1 METKAFTP
9 PAGFVD
15 LLLDAVCVVD
25 SEGRFVFVSAAC
37 ERIFGYR
44 PDEMVGAMMIDMVA
58 PEDRART
65 LAAARE
71 IMDGLPKPDFE
82 NCYLRKDGSRVHI
95 LWSARWSQPDQVRI
109 AVAHDISERKRAEAL
124 QAALYAISEAVHTAS
139 DLASLYP
146 QIHTIID
153 KLLPAHGFTIALFD
167 ESHEVLDFPYHAHGP
182 DPESASAAAAHHS
195 LCEYVSRT
203 GEPLLLRRSSPPAVP
218 DALRGAAE
226 QVAPCW
232 LGLPLHSCNRVIG
245 ALVVMERSDSPC
257 YTERDQELL
266 QFASNQIATAIERK
280 RLHSELRHMAQHDAL
295 TGLPNRMLL
304 LDRLESAVARSR
316 RNLRGF
322 SLLYVDLDKFKS
334 INDLHGHETGDKLL
348 QEVARRINR
357 CVRDVDTVARL
368 GGDEFVVLLDG
379 ASEQADAERVSEKIC
394 TVSRNPIEV
403 CNLKLCIAPSIGIA
417 IYPHHGDT
425 AQQLLKFADDAM
437 YRMKKRSREAL
448 A

>member
-9 PAGFVD
+9 PIGFVD

-37 ERIFGYR
+37 EQIFGYR
-44 PDEMVGAMMIDMVA
+44 PDEMVGTNMIDMVA
-58 PEDRART
+58 PDDRART
-65 LAAARE
+65 LEAARQ
-71 IMDGLPKPDFE
+71 IMDGQPKPHFE

-95 LWSARWSQPDQVRI
+95 LWSARWSQTDQVRI
-109 AVAHDISERKRAEAL
+109 AVAHDITERKRSEAL
-124 QAALYAISEAVHTAS
+124 QSALYAISEAVHTAS
-139 DLASLYP
+139 DLSSLYS

-167 ESHEVLDFPYHAHGP
+167 EAHESLGFPYHAHGP
-182 DPESASAAAAHHS
+182 DPESAGAAAAHHA

-203 GEPLLLRRSSPPAVP
+203 GEPLLLRRSAPAAVP
-218 DALRGAAE
+218 DALRGAAA

-232 LGLPLHSCNRVIG
+232 LGLPLQSCNRVIG
-245 ALVVMERSDSPC
+245 ALAVMESSDSPC

-266 QFASNQIATAIERK
+266 QFVSNQIATAIERK

-322 SLLYVDLDKFKS
+322 SLLYVDLDKFKLV
-334 INDLHGHETGDKLL
+334 NDLHGHETGDKLL
-348 QEVARRINR
+348 QEVAQRINR

-379 ASEQADAERVSEKIC
+379 ASEQGDAERVAEMIC
-394 TVSRNPIEV
+394 TVSNDPIEIRD
-403 CNLKLCIAPSIGIA
+403 LHLSIAPSIGIA
-417 IYPHHGDT
+417 IYPLHGET

-437 YRMKKRSREAL
+437 YRMKRRSRGAG
-448 A
+448 

>member
-1 METKAFTP
+1 METRAFTP

-44 PDEMVGAMMIDMVA
+44 PDEMVGTMMIDMVA
-58 PEDRART
+58 PEDRVRT

-71 IMDGLPKPDFE
+71 IMDGHPKPDFE
-82 NCYLRKDGSRVHI
+82 NCYLRKDGSTVHI
-95 LWSARWSQPDQVRI
+95 LWSARWSQPDRVRI
-109 AVAHDISERKRAEAL
+109 AIAHDISERKRSEAL

-139 DLASLYP
+139 DLSSLYP

-153 KLLPAHGFTIALFD
+153 KLLPARGFTIALFD
-167 ESHEVLDFPYHAHGP
+167 EAHEALDFPYHAHGP
-182 DPESASAAAAHHS
+182 DRESASAASAHHA
-195 LCEYVSRT
+195 LCEYVCRT
-203 GEPLLLRRSSPPAVP
+203 GEPLLLRRSSPAAVP
-218 DALRGAAE
+218 DALREAAR

-232 LGLPLHSCNRVIG
+232 LGLPLNSSNRVIG

-257 YTERDQELL
+257 YTERDQDLL
-266 QFASNQIATAIERK
+266 QFVSHQIATAIERK
-280 RLHSELRHMAQHDAL
+280 RLHSELRHMAQHDSL

-304 LDRLESAVARSR
+304 MDRLELALARAR
-316 RNLRGF
+316 RNPGGF

-348 QEVARRINR
+348 QEVALRISN
-357 CVRDVDTVARL
+357 CVRDTDTVARM

-379 ASEQADAERVSEKIC
+379 AHEQADAERVAEKIC
-394 TVSRNPIEV
+394 AVSQDPIEIRD
-403 CNLKLCIAPSIGIA
+403 LKLSIAPSIGIA
-417 IYPHHGDT
+417 IYPRHGDS
-425 AQQLLKFADDAM
+425 AQQLLKYADDAM
-437 YRMKKRSREAL
+437 YRMKKMGQASS
-448 A
+448 

>member
-44 PDEMVGAMMIDMVA
+44 PEEMVGAMMIDMVA
-58 PEDRART
+58 PEDRVRT

-71 IMDGLPKPDFE
+71 IMDGHPKPDFE
-82 NCYLRKDGSRVHI
+82 NCYLRKDGSKVHI
-95 LWSARWSQPDQVRI
+95 LWSARWSQSDQVRI
-109 AVAHDISERKRAEAL
+109 AVAHDISERKRSEAL

-139 DLASLYP
+139 DLSSLYP

-167 ESHEVLDFPYHAHGP
+167 EAHEILDFPYHAHGP
-182 DPESASAAAAHHS
+182 EPESASAASAHHA

-203 GEPLLLRRSSPPAVP
+203 GEPLLLRRSSPAAVP
-218 DALRGAAE
+218 DALRGAAV

-232 LGLPLHSCNRVIG
+232 LGLPLNSCNRVIG

-266 QFASNQIATAIERK
+266 QFVSNQIATAIERK

-379 ASEQADAERVSEKIC
+379 ASEQTDAERVAEKIC
-394 TVSRNPIEV
+394 AVSQNPIEV
-403 CNLKLCIAPSIGIA
+403 RDLQLCIAPSIGIA
-417 IYPHHGDT
+417 IYPHHGDS

-437 YRMKKRSREAL
+437 YRMKKRSREAM

>member
-9 PAGFVD
+9 PTGFVD

-37 ERIFGYR
+37 EHIFGYR
-44 PDEMVGAMMIDMVA
+44 PDEMVGTMMIDMVA
-58 PEDRART
+58 PDDRART
-65 LAAARE
+65 LEAARQ
-71 IMDGLPKPDFE
+71 IMDGQSKPHFE

-109 AVAHDISERKRAEAL
+109 AVAHDITERKRSEAL
-124 QAALYAISEAVHTAS
+124 QAALYAISEAVHTAI
-139 DLASLYP
+139 DLSSLYP

-153 KLLPAHGFTIALFD
+153 NLLPAHGFTIALFD
-167 ESHEVLDFPYHAHGP
+167 EARVSLGFPYHAHGP
-182 DPESASAAAAHHS
+182 DPESANAAAAHHA

-203 GEPLLLRRSSPPAVP
+203 GEPLLLRRSSPATVP
-218 DALRGAAE
+218 EGLRGAAA

-232 LGLPLHSCNRVIG
+232 LGLPLKSGNRVIG
-245 ALVVMERSDSPC
+245 ALAVMERFDSPC

-266 QFASNQIATAIERK
+266 QFVSNQIATAIERK

-334 INDLHGHETGDKLL
+334 INDLHGHEIGDKLL
-348 QEVARRINR
+348 QEVAHRINR

-379 ASEQADAERVSEKIC
+379 ASEQGDAERVAEKIC
-394 TVSRNPIEV
+394 AVSNDPIEIRD
-403 CNLKLCIAPSIGIA
+403 LRLSIAPSIGIA

-437 YRMKKRSREAL
+437 YRMKKRSRGVH
-448 A
+448 